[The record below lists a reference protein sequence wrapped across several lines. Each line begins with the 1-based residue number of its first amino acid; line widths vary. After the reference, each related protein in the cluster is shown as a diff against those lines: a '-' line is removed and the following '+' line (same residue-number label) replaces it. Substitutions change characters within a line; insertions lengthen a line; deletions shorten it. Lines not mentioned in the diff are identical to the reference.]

1 MSYLIAVLLLVV
13 LLSVSGAAV
22 LIAIARLVE
31 ILPPLGERED
41 VVAAEAAVR
50 AAARQTIRKSATRQL
65 LR

>member
-1 MSYLIAVLLLVV
+1 MSYVIAVLLLVV

-22 LIAIARLVE
+22 LIAIARLVK

-41 VVAAEAAVR
+41 AAAEPAAR
-50 AAARQTIRKSATRQL
+50 AAAQQTIRKSATRQL